1 MAEQSYKILAAQRLA
16 IDPNALLM
24 YLEFYDHAICTTPDG
39 RQHIFSFAELD
50 HPRNAK
56 KISSSAPSGSINIAE
71 TGQKGPGSPSGPDQQ
86 LSSKATKIAS
96 SPMGKPKSVAKYH
109 GRSKSKA

>member
-16 IDPNALLM
+16 IDPNALLN

-56 KISSSAPSGSINIAE
+56 KPEPSALGMSTNIA
-71 TGQKGPGSPSGPDQQ
+71 KH
-86 LSSKATKIAS
+86 
-96 SPMGKPKSVAKYH
+96 H
-109 GRSKSKA
+109 GRGKSKA